1 MTALKHPGTEYTIT
15 HPNTSISQ
23 IDELCKLAV
32 ENNAAAVCVPP
43 LFVKRAK
50 ELLAGSGVHLAAVVG
65 FPYGY
70 SVIEAKLAEMIMAMV
85 DGADELDVVIN
96 FTALKN
102 NDWQYL
108 AKEITT
114 ILPVAA
120 RQQKLIKL
128 VIETAL
134 LSNDEIIKCCD
145 IYGVAGVP
153 FVSLS
158 TGTAAIPSAES
169 VRLVR
174 KHLAAPVKIKLT
186 ANFSAEALMQEYSG
200 LPIDR
205 LGCVIR

>member
-1 MTALKHPGTEYTIT
+1 MNSPGIEYTIT
-15 HPNTSISQ
+15 HPTTSITQ
-23 IDELCKLAV
+23 VDALCKQAI
-32 ENNAAAVCVPP
+32 ENNAAAVCVAP

-50 ELLAGSGVHLAAVVG
+50 NQISGSRIPLAAVIS

-70 SVIEAKLAEMIMAMV
+70 SVIEAKLAEIIMAMV
-85 DGADELDVVIN
+85 DGTDELDVVIN
-96 FTALKN
+96 LAALKN

-120 RQQKLIKL
+120 KQQKAIKF

-134 LSNDEIIKCCD
+134 LSSEEIIKCCD

-153 FVSLS
+153 YISLS
-158 TGTAAIPSAES
+158 TGTTDMPAADT
-169 VRLVR
+169 VQLVR
-174 KHLAAPVKIKLT
+174 KHLAQSVKIKLT
-186 ANFSAEALMQEYSG
+186 GNATAEMLMQQYSG

-205 LGCVIR
+205 LGCIIS